1 MKNFL
6 KTSALILVTLFTT
19 SCAFNK
25 NFLKPIKFKNDLQ
38 KMVVNKTATDSMT
51 ITYSG
56 ENHQP
61 TFLDKNSQP
70 INLEYTIESTMFKAT
85 AGYSLNGWMMKPKNS
100 TAKATLIHFHGN
112 GNNLLYQMQF
122 VKPLVKKGYQVFIFD
137 YSGYGFSEG
146 KATRKQL
153 LIDGEDAINYVKT
166 RNDVATIP
174 LLIHG
179 MSYGGNLAICVAAKM
194 QDKVDGIITEGAF
207 SSHKDLATNGNRKKI
222 MTRLFVKE
230 MYASE
235 NYVSQITK
243 PLLIIHSIDDTVIPF
258 INGERIF
265 ANATSPKK
273 EFLKINGKH
282 LVANSE
288 DLDRIDIEIMKMTQ

>member
-6 KTSALILVTLFTT
+6 NTSALIFVILCTT
-19 SCAFNK
+19 SCALNK
-25 NFLKPIKFKNDLQ
+25 NFLRPIKFKSDLQ
-38 KMVVNKTATDSMT
+38 KMVANKTATDSMT
-51 ITYSG
+51 ITYTG

-61 TFLDKNSQP
+61 TFLDKNSLP
-70 INLEYTIESTMFKAT
+70 VNLDYTIESTMFKST
-85 AGYSLNGWMMKPKNS
+85 GGYSLNGWMMKPKNS
-100 TAKATLIHFHGN
+100 ALKATLIHFHGN
-112 GNNLLYQMQF
+112 GSNLLYQMKF
-122 VKPLVKKGYQVFIFD
+122 VIPLVKKGYQVFIFD
-137 YSGYGFSEG
+137 YSGFGFSEG
-146 KATRKQL
+146 KATRNQL

-174 LLIHG
+174 LFIHG

-194 QDKVDGIITEGAF
+194 QNKVDGIITEGAF

-243 PLLIIHSIDDTVIPF
+243 PLLIIHSVDDTIIPF
-258 INGERIF
+258 INAERIF
-265 ANATSPKK
+265 ANVTSVKK

-282 LVANSE
+282 LEANAS
-288 DLDRIDIEIMKMTQ
+288 DLDKIDVAIMKMLE